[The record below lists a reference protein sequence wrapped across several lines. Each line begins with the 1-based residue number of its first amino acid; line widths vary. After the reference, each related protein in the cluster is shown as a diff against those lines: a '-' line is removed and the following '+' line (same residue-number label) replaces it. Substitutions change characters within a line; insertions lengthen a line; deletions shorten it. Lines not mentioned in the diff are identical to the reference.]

1 MSWALSWRHRRA
13 NAPHPDMPEAQA
25 RRRSFSYCYR
35 VSSTQAATAAE
46 SVIAVPQPDDSGAST
61 ADRYEWQAAMAAADG
76 LALYLRWLDTG
87 RDPDAAEHARVLC
100 EVHEDWVVMI
110 DSDAELVSA
119 KHRDPAYGAY
129 TTMVMLLRD
138 GGLAHLFERWKALGR
153 RATCRLVTTAGLGST
168 DTQSIEKA
176 IAWLKERVATGQPLT
191 GGPDEPSVR
200 KLADALATAITAA
213 STKASG
219 KASKKVDQGEILAE
233 VRQFLSMLTI
243 SHGHPQRTH
252 LQYAAPAMYAK
263 AVTQRLQIATPP
275 ESVWEAVVGLFRLR
289 MRAAGPTRSHGLP
302 TVLPQVASG
311 SREPPFMARTVSVG
325 DIHVA
330 IQSAER
336 TPGGYLPLPRAVR
349 TTKIAIKMDA
359 GKCFDN
365 SIERAEELRL
375 AFQRYWRDR
384 LSGDPTAGVERE
396 RLRRW
401 LLRIADEATAAV
413 ATDLDPWGRQ
423 LWSEVQ
429 ARLAEAPDF
438 PELDRELLL
447 GGICFLVGDCKIW
460 FSTRFDVAAE
470 QGRLKSAQAS

>member
-1 MSWALSWRHRRA
+1 MPDGEALG
-13 NAPHPDMPEAQA
+13 
-25 RRRSFSYCYR
+25 RSAFYCYG
-35 VSSTQAATAAE
+35 VSSSQATTAAE
-46 SVIAVPQPDDSGAST
+46 LVIAVPQPDDSGAST

-76 LALYLRWLDTG
+76 LALYLRWIDVG
-87 RDPDAAEHARVLC
+87 GDADAAEQARILC

-129 TTMVMLLRD
+129 TTMVMLLKD
-138 GGLAHLFERWKALGR
+138 GGLAHLFDRWKALGR
-153 RATCRLVTTAGLGST
+153 NATCRLVTTSGLGST

-176 IAWLKERVATGQPLT
+176 IAWLKERRTAGQPLT
-191 GGPDEPSVR
+191 GGPDEPAVA
-200 KLADALATAITAA
+200 KLAEALSAAIKSAA
-213 STKASG
+213 SKNTG
-219 KASKKVDQGEILAE
+219 KAAEKADQGDVLAD
-233 VRQFLSMLTI
+233 VYQFLSMLTI

-252 LQYAAPAMYAK
+252 LPYAAPAMYAK
-263 AVTQRLQIATPP
+263 AVTERLGIATPP
-275 ESVWEAVVGLFRLR
+275 EAVWEAVVGIFRLR

-302 TVLPQVASG
+302 TVLPQIDSL
-311 SREPPFMARTVSVG
+311 SMEPPFRARIVSVG
-325 DIHVA
+325 DIDLA
-330 IQSAER
+330 IRSAVR

-349 TTKIAIKMDA
+349 TTKVAVKMDA

-401 LLRIADEATAAV
+401 LLRIADEATSAV
-413 ATDLDPWGRQ
+413 ANDLDPWGRQ

-429 ARLAEAPDF
+429 ARLEAAPDF

-460 FSTRFDVAAE
+460 FSARFDVVAE
-470 QGRLKSAQAS
+470 QVRLKSVQAS